1 MDNQLMLIKCYYFSA
16 NYEIKYNSKENGKYA
31 IFLHVAVKEIWNIQK
46 IYEKMLIRET
56 VWNWESELSS
66 VWVIMILKA

>member
-31 IFLHVAVKEIWNIQK
+31 IFLHVAVKEI
-46 IYEKMLIRET
+46 
-56 VWNWESELSS
+56 
-66 VWVIMILKA
+66 